1 MEISIELVK
10 DLRQRTGAGVIDCK
24 TALQEAKGNVDAAID
39 YLRRK
44 GLATAAKKAGRIAT
58 DGLVSSY
65 IHAGGKMGVLVEINC
80 ETDFVARTEDFQTFV
95 KNIAMQIAAANPQY
109 IKREEV
115 PAEVLEK
122 EKEIYRTQALESG
135 KPAKV
140 IDKIVEGKLERF
152 YSEVCLLEQ
161 TYIKDSDL
169 TVKEV
174 LDAMI
179 AKVGENI
186 SIRRFARFQLGEG
199 LHSRSQSAS
208 TYSTEQAKDH

>member
-24 TALQEAKGNVDAAID
+24 AALQEAKGDMEAAIEH
-39 YLRRK
+39 LRRK

-58 DGLVSSY
+58 DGLVASY

-80 ETDFVARTEDFQTFV
+80 ETDFVAKTEDFQAFV
-95 KNIAMQIAAANPQY
+95 KNMAMHIAAANPQY
-109 IKREEV
+109 IRREDV
-115 PAEVLEK
+115 PAEVLER
-122 EKEIYRTQALESG
+122 ERRIYRNQALDAG
-135 KPAKV
+135 KPEKV
-140 IDKIVEGKLERF
+140 INKIVEGKMERF

-174 LDAMI
+174 LDALV
-179 AKVGENI
+179 AKIGENVA
-186 SIRRFARFQLGEG
+186 IRRFTRFQLGEG
-199 LHSRSQSAS
+199 IHSQS
-208 TYSTEQAKDH
+208 

>member
-10 DLRQRTGAGVIDCK
+10 DLRQRTGAGVTDCK
-24 TALQEAKGNVDAAID
+24 AALMEAQGNMEAAID

-65 IHAGGKMGVLVEINC
+65 IHAGGKMGVLVEVNC
-80 ETDFVARTEDFQTFV
+80 ETDFVAKTEDFQTFV
-95 KNIAMQIAAANPQY
+95 KNIAMHIAAANPQY
-109 IKREEV
+109 IRREEI
-115 PAEVLEK
+115 PGEVLDRERA
-122 EKEIYRTQALESG
+122 IYRTQAQEAG
-135 KPAKV
+135 KPQKI
-140 IDKIVEGKLERF
+140 IDKIVEGKMERF

-161 TYIKDSDL
+161 TYVRDSDL
-169 TVKEV
+169 TIKEF

-186 SIRRFARFQLGEG
+186 SIRRFARFQLGER
-199 LHSRSQSAS
+199 LSSQS
-208 TYSTEQAKDH
+208 

>member
-24 TALQEAKGNVDAAID
+24 TALQEAKGNMEAAID

-80 ETDFVARTEDFQTFV
+80 ETDFVAKTEDFQTFV
-95 KNIAMQIAAANPQY
+95 KNIAMHVAAVNPQY
-109 IKREEV
+109 IRREEI
-115 PAEVLEK
+115 PEEVLER
-122 EKEIYRTQALESG
+122 ERAIYRTQAQEAG
-135 KPAKV
+135 KPQKV
-140 IDKIVEGKLERF
+140 IDKIVEGKMERF

-161 TYIKDSDL
+161 TYVRDSDL
-169 TVKEV
+169 TIKEL

-186 SIRRFARFQLGEG
+186 TIRRFARFQLGEG
-199 LHSRSQSAS
+199 LSSQSS
-208 TYSTEQAKDH
+208 PPCSSSMK

>member
-24 TALQEAKGNVDAAID
+24 TALQETKGDVDAAIE

-58 DGLVSSY
+58 DGMVSSY

-80 ETDFVARTEDFQTFV
+80 ETDFVAKTEDFQTFV
-95 KNIAMQIAAANPQY
+95 KNIAMHIAAANPQY
-109 IKREEV
+109 IRREEI
-115 PAEVLEK
+115 PAEDLER
-122 EKEIYRTQALESG
+122 EKRIYRSQAIESG
-135 KPAKV
+135 KPEKV
-140 IDKIVEGKLERF
+140 IDKIVQGKMERF

-161 TYIKDSDL
+161 TYFKDADL
-169 TVKEV
+169 IVKEV

-186 SIRRFARFQLGEG
+186 NIRRFARFQLGEG
-199 LHSRSQSAS
+199 LHSRSQPAYAS
-208 TYSTEQAKDH
+208 SME

>member
-1 MEISIELVK
+1 MVK

-24 TALQEAKGNVDAAID
+24 TALHEAKGDMEGAIE

-65 IHAGGKMGVLVEINC
+65 IHAGGKMGVLVEVNC
-80 ETDFVARTEDFQTFV
+80 ETDFVARTEDFQGFV
-95 KNIAMQIAAANPQY
+95 KNIAMHVAAANPQY
-109 IKREEV
+109 IRREDV
-115 PAEVLEK
+115 PAAVIEK
-122 EKEIYRTQALESG
+122 EKRIYRDQARDSN
-135 KPAKV
+135 KPEKV

-152 YSEVCLLEQ
+152 FSEVCLLEQ
-161 TYIKDSDL
+161 TFIRDSDL
-169 TVKEV
+169 TVREV
-174 LDAMI
+174 LEATI

-199 LHSRSQSAS
+199 LSSRS
-208 TYSTEQAKDH
+208 

>member
-24 TALQEAKGNVDAAID
+24 TALQEAKGNVEAAID

-80 ETDFVARTEDFQTFV
+80 ETDFVAKTEDFQTFV
-95 KNIAMQIAAANPQY
+95 KNIAMHIAAANPQY
-109 IKREEV
+109 IRREEI
-115 PAEVLEK
+115 PTEVVEK

-140 IDKIVEGKLERF
+140 IDKIVEGKMERF

-161 TYIKDSDL
+161 TYVKDSDL
-169 TVKEV
+169 TVREV

-186 SIRRFARFQLGEG
+186 AIRRFTRYQLGEG
-199 LHSRSQSAS
+199 LVSRSQSA
-208 TYSTEQAKDH
+208 

>member
-10 DLRQRTGAGVIDCK
+10 DLRQRTGAGVTDCK
-24 TALQEAKGNVDAAID
+24 AALMEAQGNMEAAID

-65 IHAGGKMGVLVEINC
+65 IHAGGKMGVLVEVNC
-80 ETDFVARTEDFQTFV
+80 ETDFVAKTEDFQTFV
-95 KNIAMQIAAANPQY
+95 KNIAMHIAAANPQY
-109 IKREEV
+109 IRREEI
-115 PAEVLEK
+115 PEEVLER
-122 EKEIYRTQALESG
+122 ERAIYRTQAQEAG
-135 KPAKV
+135 KPQKI
-140 IDKIVEGKLERF
+140 IDKIVEGKMERF

-161 TYIKDSDL
+161 TYVRDPDL
-169 TVKEV
+169 TIKEF

-186 SIRRFARFQLGEG
+186 SIRRFARFQLGER
-199 LHSRSQSAS
+199 LSSQSTPTS
-208 TYSTEQAKDH
+208 SSSVK

>member
-10 DLRQRTGAGVIDCK
+10 DLRQRTGAGVNDCK
-24 TALQEAKGNVDAAID
+24 AALQEAKGDVEGAIE

-80 ETDFVARTEDFQTFV
+80 ETDFVAKTEDFQAFV
-95 KNIAMQIAAANPQY
+95 KNIAMQSAAANPQY
-109 IKREEV
+109 IRREDI

-122 EKEIYRTQALESG
+122 ERRIYRNQALDAG
-135 KPAKV
+135 KPQKV
-140 IDKIVEGKLERF
+140 MDKIVEGKMERF

-161 TYIKDSDL
+161 TYIKDADI
-169 TVKEV
+169 TVKE
-174 LDAMI
+174 LLESMI
-179 AKVGENI
+179 AKIGENI
-186 SIRRFARFQLGEG
+186 SIRRFTRFQLGEG
-199 LHSRSQSAS
+199 LSSQSSSPAP
-208 TYSTEQAKDH
+208 AR